1 MPFFSIYGQKS
12 KELRKEVEE
21 NFDSF
26 WRPILQL
33 IKLGYLT
40 YTEAMQ
46 ITEDELYKL
55 WEAVKKIE
63 ED

>member
-40 YTEAMQ
+40 YTEAME
-46 ITEDELYKL
+46 ITEDDLYKL
-55 WEAVKKIE
+55 WQAVKMIE
-63 ED
+63 ES

>member
-12 KELRKEVEE
+12 KELRKEVEK

-63 ED
+63 ES

>member
-1 MPFFSIYGQKS
+1 MPFFSIYGQKP

-40 YTEAMQ
+40 YTEAME
-46 ITEDELYKL
+46 ITEDDLYKL
-55 WEAVKKIE
+55 WQAVKMIE
-63 ED
+63 ES

>member
-46 ITEDELYKL
+46 ITEDDLYKL
-55 WEAVKKIE
+55 WQAVKMIE
-63 ED
+63 ES

>member
-26 WRPILQL
+26 WRPILRL

-40 YTEAMQ
+40 YTEAME
-46 ITEDELYKL
+46 ITEDDLYKL
-55 WEAVKKIE
+55 WQAVKMIE
-63 ED
+63 ES

>member
-1 MPFFSIYGQKS
+1 MHFFSIYGSKS
-12 KELRKEVEE
+12 GELKREVEE

-26 WRPILQL
+26 WRPVLQL

-40 YTEAMQ
+40 YAEAMQ

-55 WEAVKKIE
+55 WHAVKKIE